1 MNLRNAMAVAL
12 VDVWEDVREAVPAAV
27 PEVVRI
33 VVRDPLRGDDCFM
46 KKRGFLKCR
55 KRK

>member
-1 MNLRNAMAVAL
+1 MAVAL